1 MNVETALADQH
12 ALVSTRAAQA
22 AGVSRREL
30 ARLESSGRLHRVA
43 RGWYVLGAVADVLDA
58 LPPTERRKGW
68 HALATR
74 ATVNNFEGR
83 VIASHHSALVAHVL
97 PTYCA
102 DLSTVHVT
110 RVTDDHSRARRGLR
124 VHEQV
129 MGARHSDDLV
139 VEPAVAIV
147 QAGMTNGPIAA
158 LVAADAGLNRGLVDA
173 DDLQRALSLMGG
185 PRVWSVVR
193 VLAHA
198 DGRAESP
205 GETRLREAMRVMGI
219 AATPQ
224 VRMEEPGFRA
234 IVDLMLDDARVVVEF
249 DGFVK
254 YGRPDAYRL
263 DATPADVVVAEKRRE
278 DRIRGMSYVVVRV
291 VWSELED
298 LVGLRRRLLAAVTLS
313 RMLPAA

>member
-1 MNVETALADQH
+1 MH
-12 ALVSTRAAQA
+12 
-22 AGVSRREL
+22 
-30 ARLESSGRLHRVA
+30 
-43 RGWYVLGAVADVLDA
+43 
-58 LPPTERRKGW
+58 ER
-68 HALATR
+68 
-74 ATVNNFEGR
+74 
-83 VIASHHSALVAHVL
+83 
-97 PTYCA
+97 
-102 DLSTVHVT
+102 
-110 RVTDDHSRARRGLR
+110 
-124 VHEQV
+124 V

-147 QAGMTNGPIAA
+147 QAGVTNGPLAA
-158 LVAADAGLNRGLVDA
+158 LVAADAGLNRGLIGS
-173 DDLQRALSLMGG
+173 DDLERAFRLMGG
-185 PRVWSVVR
+185 PRVCSVTR

-224 VRMEEPGFRA
+224 VRLEAPGFLA

-254 YGRPDAYRL
+254 YGRPEAYRL
-263 DATPADVVVAEKRRE
+263 DATPADVVVAEKIRE